1 MQGMVPMWDTRVARA
16 YNRDEVQD
24 VTAEMI
30 PPTGRA
36 AQGGRGSAVEPQ
48 RSFGRGL
55 VRLVRIVLF
64 DLRRVKPVPAPE

>member
-1 MQGMVPMWDTRVARA
+1 MWDTRVARA

-55 VRLVRIVLF
+55 VRIVLF